1 MIPKGISPTVLSLF
15 FATSLPVLMT
25 GCGKKAQIEY
35 QTAQARQ
42 TMNELQVV
50 ARRADAE
57 YAATGNLGAYQ
68 QTTPNMVVDLKRHID
83 GAKKTIEALKAE
95 KEAAR
100 EKAEAL
106 QAETAA
112 YRAKYR
118 AL

>member
-15 FATSLPVLMT
+15 FAASLPVLMT

-42 TMNELQVV
+42 TMTELQAV
-50 ARRADAE
+50 ARRVDAE

-68 QTTPNMVVDLKRHID
+68 QTTASMIVDLKRQID

-100 EKAEAL
+100 EKAEGL